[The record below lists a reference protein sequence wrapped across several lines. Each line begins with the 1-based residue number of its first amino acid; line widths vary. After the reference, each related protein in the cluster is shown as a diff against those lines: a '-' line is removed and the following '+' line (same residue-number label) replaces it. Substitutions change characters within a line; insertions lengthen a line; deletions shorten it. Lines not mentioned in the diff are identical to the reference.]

1 MTGIESPK
9 VLADQHPHSIENRP
23 MIKIDSPALAATI
36 EKALVEN
43 SFLVTK
49 ACRQLSHVK
58 ASDHTTLL
66 HKIVTLFD
74 HFSPETQ
81 AHPRLQKIVADA
93 KAKRLN

>member
-1 MTGIESPK
+1 MIQNKPVLASVIES
-9 VLADQHPHSIENRP
+9 VLIEN
-23 MIKIDSPALAATI
+23 D
-36 EKALVEN
+36 
-43 SFLVTK
+43 FLVTK